1 MVING
6 ETYKPMERRFYI
18 AGDYIVRQHI
28 GTLIAHADVVY
39 AETNPHHQNQS
50 LPVSAVENAEEAT
63 PVQERP
69 APKKSPKKAPK
80 PSPYFLETPTFIY
93 RYRNTRQE
101 DVKRLTILY
110 QYLIKEYGDGQSYLA
125 HDTPPEDFYS
135 LFTGEQSKT
144 VLVWTGTKQDLYYF
158 IKRMVERDII
168 CLPTGWYVWQ
178 IVVNHFSDRRGNPF
192 RNLRH
197 QHLPKV
203 SAPALERLIDIL
215 DPAADSPAE

>member
-1 MVING
+1 M
-6 ETYKPMERRFYI
+6 
-18 AGDYIVRQHI
+18 
-28 GTLIAHADVVY
+28 
-39 AETNPHHQNQS
+39 
-50 LPVSAVENAEEAT
+50 
-63 PVQERP
+63 
-69 APKKSPKKAPK
+69 
-80 PSPYFLETPTFIY
+80 
-93 RYRNTRQE
+93 
-101 DVKRLTILY
+101 KRLTILY

-125 HDTPPEDFYS
+125 HDTLPEDFYS

-168 CLPTGWYVWQ
+168 CLRTGWYIWQ
-178 IVVNHFSDRRGNPF
+178 IVENHFSDRRGNPF
-192 RNLRH
+192 RNLRN